1 MKTGQHILSVSNLT
15 VKRGG
20 VQVLDIPSFGIDEG
34 HVVSLI
40 GPNGTGKSTL
50 LLTLAGLLKPS
61 AGEVAFRGRD
71 VLSGNDLFSYRRHL
85 AVVFQ
90 DPLLFDTTV
99 FENVASGLR
108 IRRFEA
114 HEVRQRVDECLELF
128 GVAHLAR
135 RSARKISGG
144 EAQRTSLARAFAV
157 NPEIIFLDEPF
168 ASLDPPTREA
178 IIEDLQRILRGRRTT
193 AVIATHDQAE
203 ALRLS
208 DQMAVMNGGR
218 IVQSGPPVEII
229 NRPADEFVAS
239 FVGVETV
246 LAGQVTEKRNGCITV
261 SLNGRQIEAAA
272 DYDVGSRVICCIR
285 PENVTIST
293 GGREGETSARNEFP
307 AQVVKISPM
316 GLYQKIV
323 LDCGFPLV
331 SYITVSSLDQLALA
345 EGRQVVVSFKATAVH
360 VIKKS

>member
-1 MKTGQHILSVSNLT
+1 MPPVASSTEITGDLASRAEFDLRLVVVAPIT
-15 VKRGG
+15 ADFYRGESHDLEIEL
-20 VQVLDIPSFGIDEG
+20 V
-34 HVVSLI
+34 
-40 GPNGTGKSTL
+40 GPT
-50 LLTLAGLLKPS
+50 
-61 AGEVAFRGRD
+61 AFKG
-71 VLSGNDLFSYRRHL
+71 S
-85 AVVFQ
+85 
-90 DPLLFDTTV
+90 
-99 FENVASGLR
+99 FENVASGLK
-108 IRRFEA
+108 IRNFKSQEIKLRA
-114 HEVRQRVDECLELF
+114 GECLDLF
-128 GVAHLAR
+128 GVAHLAK

-178 IIEDLQRILRGRRTT
+178 IIEDLQRILRGRKTT
-193 AVIATHDQAE
+193 AVIATHDQSE

-246 LAGQVTEKRNGCITV
+246 LAGEVTNSHNGCMTV
-261 SLNGRQIEAAA
+261 SLNGKHVEAVG
-272 DYDVGSRVICCIR
+272 DFETGSRVICCIR
-285 PENVTIST
+285 PENVTITTESPA
-293 GGREGETSARNEFP
+293 GETSARNVLP
-307 AQVVKISPM
+307 AHVLKISPM

-331 SYITVSSLDQLALA
+331 SYITVSSLDQLAIA
-345 EGRQVVVSFKATAVH
+345 EGLRVFVSFKATAVH
-360 VIKKS
+360 VIKKN